1 MQEMTFLFAEE
12 WGWSRRDLM
21 TLNGGEILD
30 LIKKL
35 NRRRKA
41 EAEARKKAGPQCPL
55 LSVKKKRK

>member
-1 MQEMTFLFAEE
+1 
-12 WGWSRRDLM
+12 M

-41 EAEARKKAGPQCPL
+41 EAEARKKVGPQCPL
-55 LSVKKKRK
+55 LSIKKKRK